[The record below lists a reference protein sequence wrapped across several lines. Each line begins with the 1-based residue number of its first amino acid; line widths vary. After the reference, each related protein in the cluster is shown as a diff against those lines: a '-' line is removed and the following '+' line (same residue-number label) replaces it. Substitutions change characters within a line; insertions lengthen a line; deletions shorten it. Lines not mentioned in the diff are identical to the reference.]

1 MTGSSAR
8 RTRTRQRE
16 NNEQDENTESIE
28 KDSDITRDH
37 FEEITGEGHEDRV
50 IQCDSKATMQSM
62 NKVIQCDDKVIKCNV
77 KDTTRNDEITSDKNK
92 DQQVKND
99 DLNEQMESNEM
110 DFGITKDQCDGKDII
125 HNTNNAIQCND
136 KKGETM
142 GETRRSRAGEK
153 EYSEC
158 RSKWAT
164 RCGMS

>member
-1 MTGSSAR
+1 M
-8 RTRTRQRE
+8 
-16 NNEQDENTESIE
+16 NE
-28 KDSDITRDH
+28 
-37 FEEITGEGHEDRV
+37 
-50 IQCDSKATMQSM
+50 A
-62 NKVIQCDDKVIKCNV
+62 IQCDDKVIKCNV

-153 EYSEC
+153 E
-158 RSKWAT
+158 
-164 RCGMS
+164 